1 MELIKNHDC
10 VIDYHPEKRNFIAD
24 MPSRKNKSVIYE
36 LPNWDKKELDKLKR
50 MDALLGVGI
59 EGSLFV

>member
-1 MELIKNHDC
+1 
-10 VIDYHPEKRNFIAD
+10 
-24 MPSRKNKSVIYE
+24 VIYE